1 MLMTGGGQG
10 REATRDGST
19 GSAGGIATGM
29 QSGGSAHWE
38 LAAAALK
45 EVPADLAVGSS
56 PGPYSNRQREAIAD
70 GAVSGLRL
78 HTHSFEA
85 LSAGASHPAHCSLR
99 PCHCGWAGMACC
111 SAGLGLCATPAGWLA
126 GPLAPPGASPT
137 QPLPAQATSLTSCRQ
152 VCLGVAA
159 AVCSCVRSIAE
170 LALRLSVDQSCTS
183 LSLPAD
189 FLLVRVER
197 MSAAQYV
204 LLLAGGL
211 ALLVMTGGLFWC
223 AHRRGAPLPASGS
236 CTLAAHMHYG
246 SNKSESACAR
256 LPKLASSC
264 CRPCGY

>member
-1 MLMTGGGQG
+1 MAPCQG
-10 REATRDGST
+10 CGCTHTALRRCQQAPATLL
-19 GSAGGIATGM
+19 I
-29 QSGGSAHWE
+29 
-38 LAAAALK
+38 
-45 EVPADLAVGSS
+45 
-56 PGPYSNRQREAIAD
+56 
-70 GAVSGLRL
+70 
-78 HTHSFEA
+78 
-85 LSAGASHPAHCSLR
+85 AHCGL
-99 PCHCGWAGMACC
+99 ATA
-111 SAGLGLCATPAGWLA
+111 AGLGWLVALQDLACARHRLAGWLA

-211 ALLVMTGGLFWC
+211 ALRVMTGGLFW
-223 AHRRGAPLPASGS
+223 
-236 CTLAAHMHYG
+236 
-246 SNKSESACAR
+246 
-256 LPKLASSC
+256 
-264 CRPCGY
+264 